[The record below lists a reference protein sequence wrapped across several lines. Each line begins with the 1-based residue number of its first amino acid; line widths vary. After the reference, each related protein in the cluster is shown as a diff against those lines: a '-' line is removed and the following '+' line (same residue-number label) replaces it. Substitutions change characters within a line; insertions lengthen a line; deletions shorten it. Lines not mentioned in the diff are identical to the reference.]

1 MTIAAFQRA
10 MCDLIASPELCL
22 SLRANPEATL
32 APYELSERERKRL
45 SEVVWQRGMSTNCT
59 LYRSNRVTP
68 IYTLLNYTCR
78 ALGDEFALLIDRFWD
93 AQEYQDRQ
101 FQSEVERFGAFL
113 RRQIAAGAVASPF
126 AGELLEFELEMNA
139 LEFSPRKET
148 QREIAELAPP
158 GPETPC
164 RLHPLARVVRFRH
177 EPAALLRAMAAGA
190 VPPSLP
196 TGEWLVLLSAVDGA
210 VQILQLPDGMPV
222 RFDGLAASLIE
233 PLTPRLAPALA
244 QAGLLVRIESAAAL

>member
-1 MTIAAFQRA
+1 MTLAAFQRA
-10 MCDLIASPELCL
+10 ICDLIASPELCL
-22 SLRANPEATL
+22 SLRADPEAAL
-32 APYELSERERKRL
+32 ARYELSARERKRL

-78 ALGDEFALLIDRFWD
+78 ALGDEFALVIDRFWN

-113 RRQIAAGAVASPF
+113 RRQIAAGVIASPF
-126 AGELLEFELEMNA
+126 AGELLEFELATNA

-148 QREIAELAPP
+148 LRDIAELAPP
-158 GPETPC
+158 GLDTPC

-177 EPAALLRAMAAGA
+177 EPGALLRALAAGA
-190 VPPSLP
+190 VPASLSP
-196 TGEWLVLLSAVDGA
+196 GEWLVVLSAVDGEF
-210 VQILQLPDGMPV
+210 QILQLPDGMPI
-222 RFDGLAASLIE
+222 RFDGAVASLIE
-233 PLTPRLAPALA
+233 PVTPRLAPALA
-244 QAGLLVRIESAAAL
+244 KAGLLVRLEDRAA